1 MGVWTFDCGVVRAA
15 YTSAAEAMVT
25 TTAKVPIDSWDR
37 LGIGAWSVRELIGH
51 ASRALSTVEIYLDAA
66 DRGPVTLAH
75 PLDYYATVPTTA
87 AGDDV
92 AIAERGKEAG
102 LALGTDPAG
111 AVAALAA
118 RVLRRVDV
126 EPDDAPVATPAGTMR
141 LIDYLPSRVFELTV
155 HRLDICRAVG
165 FNEATDG
172 PELAV
177 SAVLAAGIASLGCDV
192 PAMLL
197 ALTGRRPLPSSFSIV

>member
-15 YTSAAEAMVT
+15 YTSAAEAMVA
-25 TTAKVPIDSWDR
+25 TTARVPVDSWDR

-51 ASRALSTVEIYLDAA
+51 ASRALSTVETYLDAGDA
-66 DRGPVTLAH
+66 GPVTLAH
-75 PLDYYATVPTTA
+75 PLDYYAAFSSTT

-102 LALGTDPAG
+102 RGLGADPAG

-118 RVLRRVDV
+118 RVLKRVDG
-126 EPDDAPVATPAGTMR
+126 ESDDAPVATPAGTMR

-165 FNEATDG
+165 FAEATDG

-197 ALTGRRPLPSSFSIV
+197 ALTGRRPLPPSFTIV

>member
-1 MGVWTFDCGVVRAA
+1 MT
-15 YTSAAEAMVT
+15 
-25 TTAKVPIDSWDR
+25 
-37 LGIGAWSVRELIGH
+37 LG
-51 ASRALSTVEIYLDAA
+51 
-66 DRGPVTLAH
+66 H
-75 PLDYYATVPTTA
+75 PLDYYAAFRTTA
-87 AGDDV
+87 AGEDG

-102 LALGTDPAG
+102 RLLGDDLAG

-118 RVLRRVDV
+118 RVLERVDGA
-126 EPDDAPVATPAGTMR
+126 PDDAPVATPAGTMR

-165 FNEATDG
+165 FDEATDG

-177 SAVLAAGIASLGCDV
+177 SAVLAAGIASLGCEV

-197 ALTGRRPLPSSFSIV
+197 ALTGRRRLPATFSNV